1 MKKIF
6 SVILIISFCFLL
18 LSLIPTKNNNNNNN
32 EKINEE
38 REKISLEL
46 VRKISNTK
54 KIIVKNR
61 NTNVVLKTIYGNL
74 VEDVISILSNGY
86 VINSRDVDYILSY
99 HIMELYDDE
108 LLIDTIVIYPDCVLF
123 ESNNTRYEIDMDVF
137 LKIIE

>member
-6 SVILIISFCFLL
+6 SVILIVSFCFLL
-18 LSLIPTKNNNNNNN
+18 LSLIPTKNNNN

-74 VEDVISILSNGY
+74 VEDVISILSL
-86 VINSRDVDYILSY
+86 IQRMLIIFCRIILWNCMMMNY
-99 HIMELYDDE
+99 
-108 LLIDTIVIYPDCVLF
+108 
-123 ESNNTRYEIDMDVF
+123 
-137 LKIIE
+137 

>member
-6 SVILIISFCFLL
+6 SVILIISFYFLL
-18 LSLIPTKNNNNNNN
+18 LSLIPTKNNN

-61 NTNVVLKTIYGNL
+61 NTNIVLKTIYGNL

-86 VINSRDVDYILSY
+86 VINSKDVDYILSY

-137 LKIIE
+137 FKIIK

>member
-1 MKKIF
+1 MKKTF

-18 LSLIPTKNNNNNNN
+18 LSLIPTKNNNNN

-74 VEDVISILSNGY
+74 VEDVI
-86 VINSRDVDYILSY
+86 
-99 HIMELYDDE
+99 
-108 LLIDTIVIYPDCVLF
+108 
-123 ESNNTRYEIDMDVF
+123 
-137 LKIIE
+137 

>member
-1 MKKIF
+1 MKKTF

-18 LSLIPTKNNNNNNN
+18 LSLIPTKNNNN

-61 NTNVVLKTIYGNL
+61 DTNVVLKTIYGNL
-74 VEDVISILSNGY
+74 VEDVISIL
-86 VINSRDVDYILSY
+86 
-99 HIMELYDDE
+99 
-108 LLIDTIVIYPDCVLF
+108 LIWNCMMMNY
-123 ESNNTRYEIDMDVF
+123 
-137 LKIIE
+137 